1 MRAESSQKVLE
12 VERHLSSSVRAAVP
26 FFHRQAMANLY
37 QVRSLNAL
45 RTYERAHDLHA
56 AAKVRNGVKWHPFIG
71 SRCLLLVLIGSHW
84 FSFVLI
90 GSHWFSLVILRLIRL
105 TLGGS
110 TGVYVHVVLC
120 IACHLVGGEMKQ
132 SSQGGLKNDVA

>member
-1 MRAESSQKVLE
+1 MRTESSQKVLE

-56 AAKVRNGVKWHPFIG
+56 AAKVRNGVTWRPFIPSRSFASLHSLDFRRLDFGMRTRGYVSPAMPIG
-71 SRCLLLVLIGSHW
+71 SRRETKWSIEVR
-84 FSFVLI
+84 
-90 GSHWFSLVILRLIRL
+90 RL
-105 TLGGS
+105 
-110 TGVYVHVVLC
+110 
-120 IACHLVGGEMKQ
+120 
-132 SSQGGLKNDVA
+132 